1 MTPEKHWTPEALENV
16 FEVQGLRLA
25 PGRAAKIAAGLNAS
39 VDLTDPLL
47 GALEFEADPAGYALA
62 LSRCRAK

>member
-1 MTPEKHWTPEALENV
+1 MTSEKQWSPEAVENALAA
-16 FEVQGLRLA
+16 QGLRLA

-39 VDLTDPLL
+39 ADLVDPLL

-62 LSRCRAK
+62 LNRCRAK